1 MLNLSLTTVKRTG
14 FYPASACDYIE
25 PLQLLKGYVD
35 HLIFCDL
42 NVAPRSRR
50 EIGEI
55 REKIVTKGLPE
66 ASFFLGDALSAL
78 TCIQPVDVFFV
89 RRDTASTGEGG
100 SNLALLRAERI
111 ASVLNVIKTGGL
123 LVVDRPNGFLW
134 LTRMLS
140 GNSPNYPV
148 GNRNLCL
155 SPAQPWRSNDLYSIT
170 VS

>member
-1 MLNLSLTTVKRTG
+1 MNPSLTTAKRTG
-14 FYPASACDYIE
+14 FYPASARDYLE

-42 NVAPRSRR
+42 NVGPNSSFAIGSIRANIAR
-50 EIGEI
+50 EA
-55 REKIVTKGLPE
+55 LPE
-66 ASFFLGDALSAL
+66 ASFLLGDALSAL
-78 TCIQPVDVFFV
+78 TFIQPVDVFFV
-89 RRDTASTGEGG
+89 RNDTASTGEGG
-100 SNLALLRAERI
+100 SNMALLRAERI
-111 ASVLNVIKTGGL
+111 ASVLNVIKPGGL

-148 GNRNLCL
+148 GNRNLYL

-170 VS
+170 VA